1 MLVEDNEDVAHS
13 TAAILQAAG
22 LDVVHHWS
30 ADAALA
36 ALQEGPSLPDIVLSD
51 IEMPG
56 RLSGMDLAFRLRE
69 RWPQLPVVLVTGYA
83 KQLEEAVS
91 GGLRVMPKPTPPQD
105 LLREL
110 RRAMAEASRQAR
122 PQAQAQPPR

>member
-1 MLVEDNEDVAHS
+1 VMLVEDNEDVAYS
-13 TAAILQAAG
+13 TAAILQASG
-22 LDVVHHWS
+22 LDVKHYWS

-36 ALQEGPSLPDIVLSD
+36 ALHADAALPDIVLSD

-56 RLSGMDLAFRLRE
+56 HLSGMDLAFRLRE
-69 RWPQLPVVLVTGYA
+69 RWPRLPVVLVTGYA

-91 GGLRVMPKPTPPQD
+91 GGLRVLPKPTPPHE

-110 RRAMAEASRQAR
+110 RRAMAEAAR
-122 PQAQAQPPR
+122 PVPADAAQPPR

>member
-1 MLVEDNEDVAHS
+1 
-13 TAAILQAAG
+13 
-22 LDVVHHWS
+22 
-30 ADAALA
+30 
-36 ALQEGPSLPDIVLSD
+36 
-51 IEMPG
+51 
-56 RLSGMDLAFRLRE
+56 
-69 RWPQLPVVLVTGYA
+69 VLVTGYA

-122 PQAQAQPPR
+122 SQAQAQPPR

>member
-1 MLVEDNEDVAHS
+1 VA
-13 TAAILQAAG
+13 
-22 LDVVHHWS
+22 HHWS

-36 ALQEGPSLPDIVLSD
+36 ALHDSSALPDIVLSD

-56 RLSGMDLAFRLRE
+56 HLSGMDLAFRLRE
-69 RWPQLPVVLVTGYA
+69 RWPRLPVVLVTGYA

-91 GGLRVMPKPTPPQD
+91 GGLRVMPKPTPPHD

-110 RRAMAEASRQAR
+110 RRAMAEA
-122 PQAQAQPPR
+122 PAQPPR